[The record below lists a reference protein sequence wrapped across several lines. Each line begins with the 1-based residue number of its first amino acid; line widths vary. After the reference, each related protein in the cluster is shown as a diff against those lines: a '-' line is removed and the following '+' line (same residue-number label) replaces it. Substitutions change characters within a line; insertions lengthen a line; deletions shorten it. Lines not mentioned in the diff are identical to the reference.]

1 MLLSLH
7 LFSIWKNPVNV
18 SADGNEWLRTPD
30 LSGTPESKNQE
41 PPIFY
46 KPVIIQTLNTR
57 YLEYHKSTR
66 TKAENM
72 HLCGRYVIRVEIS

>member
-7 LFSIWKNPVNV
+7 LFSIWKNLVKV

-30 LSGTPESKNQE
+30 LSGKPESKNQE

-46 KPVIIQTLNTR
+46 KPVNT
-57 YLEYHKSTR
+57 
-66 TKAENM
+66 
-72 HLCGRYVIRVEIS
+72 